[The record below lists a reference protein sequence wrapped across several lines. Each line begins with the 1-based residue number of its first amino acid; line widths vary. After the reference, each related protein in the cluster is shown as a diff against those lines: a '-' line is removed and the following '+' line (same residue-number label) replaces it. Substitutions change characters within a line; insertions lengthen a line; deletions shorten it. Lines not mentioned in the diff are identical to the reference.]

1 MTPGV
6 FMLFTVILGPMGAM
20 LSVINGLVFDGVSV
34 QLEEFPVHMEGGK
47 VVGLDGPPPDGAQVV
62 DAGGRLV
69 VPGLIDAHFHAYGI
83 GFEMMEVERLPMSY
97 IAHKAARRLKA
108 ALRRGFTT
116 VRDPSGGDI
125 GLRMALEQGIIPG
138 PRYLYTGPALSQTGG
153 HGDPRPE
160 HLLADHSCGYLSEI
174 VDGVANLRR
183 AVRERFRTGAHAIKI
198 FTSGGVMSPSDPLRL
213 VQYDPEEVRAVCAEA
228 ARRESY
234 VSAHAY
240 SPEAIV
246 HSVTNGVRTIEH
258 GNLLDSDSAS
268 RMAEHGAFLVPTL
281 ITYDATR
288 RRGEALG
295 LPEVSRRKN
304 LEVVEAGLAA
314 VEIARQ
320 AGVSI
325 GLGTDLIGDL
335 ENDQLLE
342 FRLRCEVEEVADV
355 LLSATSTNARI
366 IRRGDLGVIGVG
378 ARADLV
384 VLSGNPFDDPAVLWD
399 SERLVVKAGSVVG
412 L

>member
-1 MTPGV
+1 
-6 FMLFTVILGPMGAM
+6 MGRL
-20 LSVINGLVFDGVSV
+20 LSLVNGLVFDGNS
-34 QLEEFPVHMEGGK
+34 LELKEHPVHTESGR
-47 VVGLDGPPPDGAQVV
+47 VVGLEGPPPDGARVV
-62 DAGGRLV
+62 DARGRLV
-69 VPGLIDAHFHAYGI
+69 IPGLIDAHFHAYGI

-97 IAHKAARRLKA
+97 IAHKAARRLEA

-160 HLLADHSCGYLSEI
+160 HLLAEHSCGYLSEI

-183 AVRERFRTGAHAIKI
+183 AVRERFRTGAHCIKI
-198 FTSGGVMSPSDPLRL
+198 FTSGGVMSPSDPIRL

-258 GNLLDSDSAS
+258 GNLLDADSAS

-288 RRGEALG
+288 RRGDALG

-304 LEVVEAGLAA
+304 LEVAKAGLEA

-320 AGVSI
+320 AGVPI
-325 GLGTDLIGDL
+325 GLGTDLIGDV
-335 ENDQLLE
+335 EDDQLLE
-342 FRLRCEVEEVADV
+342 FRLRCQVENPGEV

-366 IRRGDLGVIGVG
+366 IRRPDLGVIEVG
-378 ARADLV
+378 ATSDLV
-384 VLSGNPFDDPAVLWD
+384 VLSGNPFDDPGVLWD
-399 SERLVVKAGSVVG
+399 PERLVVKAGNVVG
-412 L
+412 D